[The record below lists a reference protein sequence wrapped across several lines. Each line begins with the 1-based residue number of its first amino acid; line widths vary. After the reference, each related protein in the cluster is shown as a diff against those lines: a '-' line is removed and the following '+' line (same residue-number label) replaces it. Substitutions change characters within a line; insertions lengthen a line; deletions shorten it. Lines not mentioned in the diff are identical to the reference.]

1 MVEKVPL
8 GQPVTPEAV
17 ELYADLQMRYYVSD
31 LRRAEWQRIL
41 REQGRGG

>member
-31 LRRAEWQRIL
+31 LRHAEWQRIL